1 MLSLLNSVN
10 VTFPGSVDFF
20 AILIAALF
28 SNNFIL
34 VQFLG
39 ICPFLGVSKKIDSAL
54 GMGIA
59 VTAVMVLT
67 CVVTYPLYVY
77 VLVPLQIEYLEI
89 ILFILVIAALVQMLE
104 MALKKFS
111 PGLYS
116 ALGIYLPLVTTN
128 CAILGIAESVIGYTA
143 TTTGAVTTVA
153 MATSLGGAVFSGL
166 FYGLGFTLSI
176 VLLSGL
182 RQKVD
187 KLNIPQALRGFP
199 ITMITACIMAM
210 AFYVF
215 TLI

>member
-1 MLSLLNSVN
+1 MITLSN
-10 VTFPGSVDFF
+10 VAVSFPQGVDLF
-20 AILIAALF
+20 AIIIAALF

-67 CVVTYPLYVY
+67 CVVTYPLFVY
-77 VLVPLQIEYLEI
+77 VLLPLQLEYLEI

-104 MALKKFS
+104 MTLKKLS

-128 CAILGIAESVIGYTA
+128 CAILGIAEKMIAYTSS
-143 TTTGAVTTVA
+143 TVGANTVYQ
-153 MATSLGGAVFSGL
+153 MSTSLGGAVLSGL
-166 FYGLGFTLSI
+166 FYGLGFTLAI
-176 VLLSGL
+176 VLLAGL

-187 KLNIPQALRGFP
+187 KLNIAKSLRGFP
-199 ITMITACIMAM
+199 ITMITACFMAM